1 MMMMMMMMMMESPV
15 GTTYELRPSSVD
27 CVCPHVGCKADPS
40 SATSAADCADQVA
53 RWGCVFGAGVC
64 HKSLATSALLYLD
77 SNAVLL
83 KVLHTGVTD
92 FVPFRS
98 VAGECLPVSWVY
110 AGGLHVSLHLISV
123 ALQWATKSPRTGR
136 KFRVE
141 DSLRDP
147 AARPGTWEL
156 TARLW

>member
-1 MMMMMMMMMMESPV
+1 M
-15 GTTYELRPSSVD
+15 SSGRLAST
-27 CVCPHVGCKADPS
+27 VCPHVGGKADQC
-40 SATSAADCADQVA
+40 SATSAADCAGQVA
-53 RWGCVFGAGVC
+53 RWRCVFRAEVSRD
-64 HKSLATSALLYLD
+64 SLATSALLYLD

-83 KVLHTGVTD
+83 EVLHTGVTD
-92 FVPFRS
+92 FAPFRS
-98 VAGECLPVSWVY
+98 VAGECLPLSWVY

-147 AARPGTWEL
+147 AVRHSMHMANPAKL
-156 TARLW
+156 CLKNDDDV